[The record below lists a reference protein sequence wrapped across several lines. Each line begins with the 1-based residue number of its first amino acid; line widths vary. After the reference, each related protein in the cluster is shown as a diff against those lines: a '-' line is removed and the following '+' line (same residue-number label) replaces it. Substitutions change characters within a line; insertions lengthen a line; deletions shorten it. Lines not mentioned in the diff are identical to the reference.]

1 MELID
6 SANNNV
12 NLNIV
17 DMDDQ
22 DSFYERGNKDK
33 PLAKTLADNEEQY
46 FKELLLVNYQRYRAL
61 FHSMLINSIL
71 VDDKYIIRDIN
82 KKAKEEFGGIIG
94 ANLKIGTSLTSI
106 FYGLGLETV
115 LGRLR
120 QNNTLSDIIEFDLID
135 PSGIK
140 HQFKMEPILFISPN
154 DNVLFKCISIVKTF
168 EYKVNKSELS
178 TF

>member
-12 NLNIV
+12 NFNVV

-22 DSFYERGNKDK
+22 DSFYEKENKG
-33 PLAKTLADNEEQY
+33 KTLSKGTQVENEDQY

-71 VDDKYIIRDIN
+71 VDDRYVIRDIN
-82 KKAKEEFGGIIG
+82 KKAKEEFGEIIG
-94 ANLKIGTSLTSI
+94 ANLKIGTSLTSL
-106 FYGLGLETV
+106 FYGAGLETV
-115 LGRLR
+115 LERLR
-120 QNNTLSDIIEFDLID
+120 KNNTLGDIIEFDLID
-135 PSGIK
+135 PKGIK

-154 DNVLFKCISIVKTF
+154 DNVLFKCISIVKT
-168 EYKVNKSELS
+168 
-178 TF
+178 